1 MSAVA
6 GITEKPTFELVE
18 SLKLEV
24 DRYERILGMTTTL
37 LEPVLLNVD
46 SPEAAPSAPEEL
58 PMHDLHAVIL
68 RLSKINNR
76 FEGMRSTI
84 RL

>member
-6 GITEKPTFELVE
+6 GITEKPTFELME
-18 SLKLEV
+18 SLKMEV
-24 DRYERILGMTTTL
+24 DRYERILGMSTTL
-37 LEPVLLNVD
+37 LEPVLLNAD
-46 SPEAAPSAPEEL
+46 SPEAVPSAPEEL